1 MVILKSINILIMLN
15 FSNDS
20 PVLWIRLDPEMTIL
34 RSCIIEQ
41 PEYQWN
47 YQLRHEKDVTAQ
59 MEAVTALDKFPTI
72 STRNALCDIIENEQ
86 VYIHV
91 RCKAAHCL
99 TKVCICR
106 INCH

>member
-1 MVILKSINILIMLN
+1 
-15 FSNDS
+15 
-20 PVLWIRLDPEMTIL
+20 MTIL

-59 MEAVTALDKFPTI
+59 MEAVIALDKFPTI
-72 STRNALCDIIENEQ
+72 ATRNALCDIIENEQ

-99 TKVCICR
+99 TKVTKLTSYYFYKYR
-106 INCH
+106 IAYYAYAWLPSTKFFDYRLQMQW

>member
-1 MVILKSINILIMLN
+1 
-15 FSNDS
+15 
-20 PVLWIRLDPEMTIL
+20 MTIL

-59 MEAVTALDKFPTI
+59 MEAVVALDKFPTI
-72 STRNALCDIIENEQ
+72 ATRNALCDIIENEQ

-99 TKVCICR
+99 TKVYNYFKFILLLLLFNSCSFILDC
-106 INCH
+106 

>member
-1 MVILKSINILIMLN
+1 
-15 FSNDS
+15 
-20 PVLWIRLDPEMTIL
+20 MTIL

-72 STRNALCDIIENEQ
+72 ATRNALCDIIENEQ

-99 TKVCICR
+99 TKVTKFISYCYEKCLITYYAWLPSTNFFDYR
-106 INCH
+106 LQMQW

>member
-1 MVILKSINILIMLN
+1 M
-15 FSNDS
+15 
-20 PVLWIRLDPEMTIL
+20 LWIRLDPEMTIL

-59 MEAVTALDKFPTI
+59 MEAVVALDKFPTI
-72 STRNALCDIIENEQ
+72 ATRNALCDIIENEQ

-99 TKVCICR
+99 TKVTKLTSYC
-106 INCH
+106 NY

>member
-1 MVILKSINILIMLN
+1 
-15 FSNDS
+15 
-20 PVLWIRLDPEMTIL
+20 MTIL

-59 MEAVTALDKFPTI
+59 MEAVIALDKFPTI

-99 TKVCICR
+99 TKVCNCR
-106 INCH
+106 NNYHNNNYNMFVHSDYRLQMQW

>member
-1 MVILKSINILIMLN
+1 
-15 FSNDS
+15 
-20 PVLWIRLDPEMTIL
+20 MTIL

-59 MEAVTALDKFPTI
+59 MEAVIALDKFPTI
-72 STRNALCDIIENEQ
+72 ATRNALCDIIENEQ

-99 TKVCICR
+99 TKVPIKDFNFK
-106 INCH
+106 IVLLLFNLLFLL